1 MYICTSIECFYLMKR
16 AEFTLISISLMLAIL
31 MGCFSC
37 APNSENEVITQA
49 KPTIMVIPS
58 DNLLKKHGA
67 IKRDS
72 ADGVE
77 FLVRDYEQYLLKDER
92 VTTAIAIIQRAFIDA
107 NYPLNDLDKS
117 LKQIHNRSL
126 ADDADGV
133 AKDAKTLLLETVQ
146 PDIIIELDYS
156 YDLSAT
162 SHDYNRALSYTIT
175 TIDAYTNKVFASS
188 TCSDVKDKDFASA
201 FTKGFKKRSGDIMKD
216 INNYFGDIIENG
228 REITVQFSVNQGASV
243 NLSTAM
249 SSTGMTYAEWIQ
261 DYMDYATIN
270 GTYKLE
276 RNTDVEMYFVNV
288 RIPTQNSNGT
298 QLNAMGWARQC
309 VKEMRDK
316 LKVNCTSHS
325 QGLAHASIMIN

>member
-1 MYICTSIECFYLMKR
+1 MKR
-16 AEFTLISISLMLAIL
+16 VTFTLISISVFLATFI
-31 MGCFSC
+31 GYTSC
-37 APNSENEVITQA
+37 TPHSENEVITQA

-58 DNLLKKHGA
+58 DNLLKKNGA
-67 IKRDS
+67 IKKET

-77 FLVRDYEQYLLKDER
+77 LIVRDYEQYLLKDER
-92 VTTAIAIIQRAFIDA
+92 VKTAIAIIQKAFIDA

-126 ADDADGV
+126 ADDADGM

-146 PDIIIELDYS
+146 PDIIIELDYN
-156 YDLSAT
+156 YDMNAT
-162 SHDYNRALSYTIT
+162 SHDYKRALSYTIT

-188 TCSDVKDKDFASA
+188 TCSDVKEKDFSTA
-201 FTKGFKKRSGDIMKD
+201 FTKGFKKRSSDIMND
-216 INNYFGDIIENG
+216 INNYFGDIIKNG
-228 REITVQFSVNQGASV
+228 REITVQFTVNQGATV

-276 RNTDVEMYFVNV
+276 RNTDYEMYFVNV

-298 QLNAMGWARQC
+298 QLNALGWARQC

-325 QGLAHASIMIN
+325 QGLAQVSIMIN